1 MGSVLSTNVSSINA
15 QRNLSKVNG
24 SLSQT
29 FQRLSSGLRIN
40 SAKDDAAGLQI
51 SNGLTSQINGLTV
64 ATRNSNDGIS
74 LAQVAEGALQES
86 TNILQRI
93 RELSIQSANGSNG
106 SAERAALQAEVVQLQ
121 SELNRIAGT
130 TRFGSQTV
138 LDGSFGTRSFQVG
151 AQAFETIEVSLG
163 NFKATSLGANRIES
177 AGTIFAAIDTG
188 ANLAGAVNAYSGDTV
203 TINGPDGVST
213 GLALSANA
221 SARTLE
227 GEINA
232 VSAAT
237 GVSAESRTVSRL
249 SGFDNTGI
257 TTMTLYGA
265 NTTGQAISVNITNL
279 ADLSDLAE
287 AVNAVSSTTGIKAIS
302 NGATIDFINEEGED
316 IVIENLDDGSNTGVV
331 AWEKL
336 NFEGQSFGTPVT
348 ANLSSQQAT
357 DSGRVIGELR
367 IEARNAFTIATG
379 DAELFTANGA
389 NASSLTAV
397 STIDISTSIGSQA
410 SLSIVDAAI
419 TAIDSER
426 AQLGA
431 VQNRLS
437 STISN
442 LQNIVENVSA
452 ARSRVRDTDYAV
464 ETANLA
470 KNQVLQQAGL
480 SVLSQANA
488 SSQSVLT
495 LLQG

>member
-1 MGSVLSTNVSSINA
+1 M
-15 QRNLSKVNG
+15 
-24 SLSQT
+24 
-29 FQRLSSGLRIN
+29 
-40 SAKDDAAGLQI
+40 
-51 SNGLTSQINGLTV
+51 
-64 ATRNSNDGIS
+64 
-74 LAQVAEGALQES
+74 
-86 TNILQRI
+86 
-93 RELSIQSANGSNG
+93 
-106 SAERAALQAEVVQLQ
+106 
-121 SELNRIAGT
+121 
-130 TRFGSQTV
+130 
-138 LDGSFGTRSFQVG
+138 
-151 AQAFETIEVSLG
+151 
-163 NFKATSLGANRIES
+163 
-177 AGTIFAAIDTG
+177 
-188 ANLAGAVNAYSGDTV
+188 
-203 TINGPDGVST
+203 
-213 GLALSANA
+213 
-221 SARTLE
+221 
-227 GEINA
+227 
-232 VSAAT
+232 
-237 GVSAESRTVSRL
+237 
-249 SGFDNTGI
+249 
-257 TTMTLYGA
+257 
-265 NTTGQAISVNITNL
+265 
-279 ADLSDLAE
+279 
-287 AVNAVSSTTGIKAIS
+287 
-302 NGATIDFINEEGED
+302 
-316 IVIENLDDGSNTGVV
+316 
-331 AWEKL
+331 
-336 NFEGQSFGTPVT
+336 
-348 ANLSSQQAT
+348 
-357 DSGRVIGELR
+357 IGELR